1 MRESR
6 SFGQRSKT
14 KSSDEVERKCF
25 FFCEGEETEPIYFAK
40 LRDLKDEVGISPLID
55 IIQIE
60 KTRGEI
66 WSNPKKMIDALCLDL
81 SDTPTYNSLINAMVD
96 SLYMDVYLNCHIEKI
111 KEFEKL
117 LTSFISDDLNSQE
130 TDLVE
135 DVQKTIRKS
144 LEFFKKERPRICN
157 IIMNNVEEMLKNYN
171 ITFDKEIDFLCLVVD
186 RDAESFTASQFDE
199 VYNTCQEKGF
209 RFLISNPSFE
219 FWLLLHFDDVVNLD
233 VEKIRKN
240 EKINSGSKS
249 SIRYLSNE
257 LRKRLCKY
265 KKNRYD
271 AESLVHNL
279 NKAIKN
285 EKEFCEALPD
295 LKDKI
300 GSNIGAFIEELR
312 SYR

>member
-1 MRESR
+1 M
-6 SFGQRSKT
+6 
-14 KSSDEVERKCF
+14 
-25 FFCEGEETEPIYFAK
+25 
-40 LRDLKDEVGISPLID
+40 
-55 IIQIE
+55 
-60 KTRGEI
+60 
-66 WSNPKKMIDALCLDL
+66 PK
-81 SDTPTYNSLINAMVD
+81 
-96 SLYMDVYLNCHIEKI
+96 
-111 KEFEKL
+111 
-117 LTSFISDDLNSQE
+117 
-130 TDLVE
+130 
-135 DVQKTIRKS
+135 
-144 LEFFKKERPRICN
+144 
-157 IIMNNVEEMLKNYN
+157 
-171 ITFDKEIDFLCLVVD
+171 
-186 RDAESFTASQFDE
+186 
-199 VYNTCQEKGF
+199 KGF

-271 AESLVHNL
+271 AERLVHNL

>member
-66 WSNPKKMIDALCLDL
+66 WSNPKKMIEALCLDL

-96 SLYMDVYLNCHIEKI
+96 SLYMDDYLNCHIEKI

-117 LTSFISDDLNSQE
+117 LSSFIRDDLKSEE
-130 TDLVE
+130 TDIVE
-135 DVQKTIRKS
+135 DIQKTIQKS
-144 LEFFKKERPRICN
+144 LDFFKRERPRICN
-157 IIMNNVEEMLKNYN
+157 IILNNVEEMLKNYE

-186 RDAESFTASQFDE
+186 RDVESFTDSQFDD
-199 VYNTCQEKGF
+199 VYNTCQEKNF
-209 RFLISNPSFE
+209 RFLISNPNFE
-219 FWLLLHFDDVVNLD
+219 FWLLLHFDNVMELEL
-233 VEKIRKN
+233 EKIKKN
-240 EKINSGSKS
+240 EKINLGSKS
-249 SIRYLSNE
+249 SIRYIPNE
-257 LRKRLCKY
+257 LRKRLGKY

-271 AESLVHNL
+271 AESLVHNI

-285 EKEFCEALPD
+285 EKEFCETLPD
-295 LKDKI
+295 LKEKI
-300 GSNIGAFIEELR
+300 GSNIGLFIEELR

>member
-96 SLYMDVYLNCHIEKI
+96 SLYIDGYLNCHIEKI

-117 LTSFISDDLNSQE
+117 LISFIRNDLNSQE
-130 TDLVE
+130 TDLVK

-199 VYNTCQEKGF
+199 VYHICQEKGF

-240 EKINSGSKS
+240 EKINSDSKS

-257 LRKRLCKY
+257 LRERLGKY

-271 AESLVHNL
+271 AERLVHNL
-279 NKAIKN
+279 NKSIKN
-285 EKEFCEALPD
+285 EKKFCESLPE
-295 LKDKI
+295 LKEQI
-300 GSNIGAFIEELR
+300 GSNIGVFIEELR
-312 SYR
+312 SYK

>member
-40 LRDLKDEVGISPLID
+40 LRDLKDEIGISPLID

-96 SLYMDVYLNCHIEKI
+96 SLYIDVYLNCHIEKI

-117 LTSFISDDLNSQE
+117 LISFIRNDLKSKE

-199 VYNTCQEKGF
+199 VYNTCQKKGF

-271 AESLVHNL
+271 AESLVHNI